1 MGTLS
6 PPRPLRED
14 DPREDFDC
22 GRESVN
28 LWFRRHAWRNHA
40 SGVSRV
46 NVVAHGAHI
55 AGFVSLSMGEIRR
68 EALPK
73 PARRNAP
80 DPIPVALLGQLGIA
94 MAWQRS
100 GLGTSLLRYAML
112 TALAASRQVGGLGI
126 ILHPLDDA
134 LRAYYAKFGFEALP
148 GDPRGA
154 MIVRFRDLEASGFGD
169 L

>member
-46 NVVAHGAHI
+46 NVVAQGAHI

-100 GLGTSLLRYAML
+100 GLGTSR
-112 TALAASRQVGGLGI
+112 T
-126 ILHPLDDA
+126 
-134 LRAYYAKFGFEALP
+134 
-148 GDPRGA
+148 
-154 MIVRFRDLEASGFGD
+154 
-169 L
+169 